1 MDSILEAVE
10 LSLAALIF
18 CIAVYF
24 FITLLGDI
32 DRYTEEAFDYGT
44 EIADCSYSEL

>member
-10 LSLAALIF
+10 LSLAAVIF

-24 FITLLGDI
+24 FIMLVGDI
-32 DRYTEEAFDYGT
+32 DKYTEETFNYGT
-44 EIADCSYSEL
+44 EITDCSYSEL